1 MAYPR
6 RIGRPVGPAW
16 KLLVV
21 VGSEAPLVILRLSLG
36 SSPALL
42 WASIHLRLT
51 QHGRPTC
58 TTSATLKA
66 YMYEYELPKREQ
78 LPNEFGAGEECPPK
92 RPNKT
97 RCKAP
102 PIEIPE
108 PFTIM
113 APYLMVGAS
122 SSSWREGVRN
132 TVEAPPAERGLLL
145 RRAPLPVP
153 ASLVHCCSL
162 MVQTRLVLPQ
172 VALVVVECMF
182 RG

>member
-1 MAYPR
+1 
-6 RIGRPVGPAW
+6 
-16 KLLVV
+16 
-21 VGSEAPLVILRLSLG
+21 
-36 SSPALL
+36 
-42 WASIHLRLT
+42 
-51 QHGRPTC
+51 
-58 TTSATLKA
+58 
-66 YMYEYELPKREQ
+66 MYEYELPKREQ

-182 RG
+182 RLLVRGACSLLFRRKIKVKNYRIESEVCGMIEKSF